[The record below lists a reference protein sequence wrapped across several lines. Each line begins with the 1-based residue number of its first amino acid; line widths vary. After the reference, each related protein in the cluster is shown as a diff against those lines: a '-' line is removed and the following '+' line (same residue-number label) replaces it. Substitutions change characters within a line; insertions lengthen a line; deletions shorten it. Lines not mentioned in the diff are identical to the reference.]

1 MQKNEIDIPIITKGS
16 AKYDNRRKKYV
27 LLPSIIENSKS
38 ELGNQLSRYQ
48 LLADLQTK
56 WESLRQQSTQ
66 QDKQK
71 LLKSDNNRQQTNSSL
86 NKLKSVHHY
95 YLQSIKMTF
104 EPIEHGHTLIPYNS
118 DLYDSRWWIETF
130 TAHQKELEAKI
141 RPLSSKDFDEF
152 KDYAKNHING
162 LCKNDKQIQKAW
174 QIVTEFVDFQNTSFM
189 LAEHYYPA
197 ISAPKKI
204 KLNPYSYDA
213 AWVYY
218 GKQLNSIVKAVNKYW
233 FQVAESF
240 KNGGED
246 YSESQI
252 IGWLLFSG
260 IVYGGINDKAVL
272 KAWLLALIN
281 SPNTVDPFID
291 ERLLIS
297 VRYEHKSYGNE
308 RIGANEQMFNTHQ
321 IILDQMSQCWLLKL
335 KSKIDAENRADHR
348 QQLLQKIS
356 KQSLKYLLIPV
367 LQPVL
372 EAAAIEA
379 PPLTRLLKYAS
390 YHWEILPSVSIDQ
403 ASVSILKGRQNT
415 TGLPKEDFD
424 AFLNSTFRANPQT
437 TYNPYDFILESTP
450 ASISNS
456 KAANPKGSNLLAK
469 FAKAQVRKSDLIAK
483 IFRAFELA
491 DKHKTTLPKNALSY
505 KQIPSYLTLP
515 LDFKRLDMASTLRKP
530 ILSLNSRLLKLCK
543 QYDDLSENI
552 LINWVYS
559 LLNQKKAPNHDS
571 IKKYIGSIGYEWLYF
586 TVGQPLDSW
595 TEEDFEELYEDILEY
610 KMVERGNKAVNQ
622 SANLYQRMHQ
632 FAVDKYALAPVTIA
646 QAGSYRRVRSEFISP
661 QTFKAIIEQLDH
673 SLPLLEKDIFKLFF
687 ILLYRTGMRKKELL
701 GLRYIDVEGRSSDQP
716 SIVIRPNQ
724 YRSLKTQGSN
734 RRCPVFALL
743 KPAEL
748 ELFKNYIAT
757 HIGNNP
763 NKFVFTLSISP
774 TVIDAS
780 LPLELLRRVLK
791 DISDDSTAPN
801 HTLHGFRHTA
811 ISNLSLVLNGPMAMV
826 EALTDYNSEDVDRIK
841 TGMLGETITI
851 ATASKWYALSGLV
864 GHLSP
869 QRGFEYYNHIAML
882 MATYQLSTAKLNLPV
897 AVFNQ
902 LTSITKKQLKENN
915 ALIEDEYLKL
925 ISARKLL
932 FKKVLNH
939 QYRKSPSF
947 AIEDKQ
953 NKVAYVIKTKKTK
966 QLLQRYGINTVVR
979 FLEVADT
986 RVSRVDA
993 AHQTNITIKD
1003 AMKIG
1008 ERAVKVT
1015 HLKTTRGAPR
1025 FVKVDASNTVVLSP
1039 LNIKNHQDFGL
1050 LSILYTN
1057 ALIFREN
1064 SLTDWQWFIT
1074 TASHKLTV
1082 TTPNLVFTKNEYA
1095 DLTRLVKIA
1104 VKLLPSSYWLIK
1116 GNQDLLSKL
1125 CNKEGFHGFKWLA
1138 SNLGTSVHLGIKS
1151 DSYKQQAKWQ
1161 FSPVLRFFTHIMM
1174 ICDEELEIGLSIEN

>member
-1 MQKNEIDIPIITKGS
+1 MQKNEIDIPIITKGF
-16 AKYDNRRKKYV
+16 AKYNSRRKKYV
-27 LLPSIIENSKS
+27 LLPSVIEQSDLVSDK
-38 ELGNQLSRYQ
+38 QLFRYQ

-71 LLKSDNNRQQTNSSL
+71 LLKNDNNRQQTNSSL

-130 TAHQKELEAKI
+130 TAHKKQFQAKI
-141 RPLSSKDFDEF
+141 RLLSSKAFDEF

-197 ISAPKKI
+197 ITAPKKI

-240 KNGGED
+240 KNGGAD

-272 KAWLLALIN
+272 EAWLLALIN

-308 RIGANEQMFNTHQ
+308 RIGANEQIFNTHQ

-335 KSKIDAENRADHR
+335 KSTIDAENGADHR

-356 KQSLKYLLIPV
+356 KQSLKSLIIPV

-372 EAAAIEA
+372 KSAAIEV

-390 YHWEILPSVSIDQ
+390 YHWEMLPSVSIDQ
-403 ASVSILKGRQNT
+403 ASVTILKGRQNT

-424 AFLNSTFRANPQT
+424 AFLNSTFRANPRIA
-437 TYNPYDFILESTP
+437 YNLNDIVL

-456 KAANPKGSNLLAK
+456 KAANPKGSNLSAR

-491 DKHKTTLPKNALSY
+491 DKHKTPLPKNALGY
-505 KQIPSYLTLP
+505 KQIPPYLTRP
-515 LDFKRLDMASTLRKP
+515 LNFKRLNLASTSWKP
-530 ILSLNSRLLKLCK
+530 MLSLNSRLLKLCK

-586 TVGQPLDSW
+586 TVGQPLESW
-595 TEEDFEELYEDILEY
+595 NEEDFEELYEDILEY

-632 FAVDKYALAPVTIA
+632 FAVEKYALAPVIIA
-646 QAGSYRRVRSEFISP
+646 QAGSYRRVRSELISP

-701 GLRYIDVEGRSSDQP
+701 GLRYIDIEGLSSDQP

-763 NKFVFTLSISP
+763 NKFVFTLSSSP
-774 TVIDAS
+774 SVIDDS

-811 ISNLSLVLNGPMAMV
+811 ISNLALVLNGPMAMV

-841 TGMLGETITI
+841 KGMLGESIETG
-851 ATASKWYALSGLV
+851 SKWYALSGLV

-882 MATYQLSTAKLNLPV
+882 MATYQLSVAELNLPI

-915 ALIEDEYLKL
+915 ALIEDEHLKL
-925 ISARKLL
+925 TSARKLL
-932 FKKVLNH
+932 FKKILDH

-953 NKVAYVIKTKKTK
+953 NKVADVIKTKKTK
-966 QLLQRYGINTVVR
+966 QLLLRYGINTVVR
-979 FLEVADT
+979 FLEIADT

-1025 FVKVDASNTVVLSP
+1025 FVKADGSNTVVLSP
-1039 LNIKNHQDFGL
+1039 LKIKSHQDFGL

-1082 TTPNLVFTKNEYA
+1082 TTPYLVFTKNEYA
-1095 DLTRLVKIA
+1095 DLTRLIKIA
-1104 VKLLPSSYWLIK
+1104 VKLLPSSYWLVK
-1116 GNQDLLSKL
+1116 GDQDLLSKL
-1125 CNKEGFHGFKWLA
+1125 CNKEEFDGGKMLPR
-1138 SNLGTSVHLGIKS
+1138 NLGTSVHLGIKS
-1151 DSYKQQAKWQ
+1151 DSYRQHATWQ
-1161 FSPVLRFFTHIMM
+1161 FSPVLRFFVHIMM
-1174 ICDEELEIGLSIEN
+1174 ICDEELEIEGREG

>member
-1 MQKNEIDIPIITKGS
+1 MQKNEIDIPIITKEF
-16 AKYDNRRKKYV
+16 AKYNSRRKKYV
-27 LLPSIIENSKS
+27 LLPSVIENPESG
-38 ELGNQLSRYQ
+38 LGNQLFRYQ
-48 LLADLQTK
+48 LLSDLQTK

-104 EPIEHGHTLIPYNS
+104 EPIERGNALIPYNS
-118 DLYDSRWWIETF
+118 KLYNVHEWIETF
-130 TAHQKELEAKI
+130 TAHKKEFEAKI
-141 RPLSSKDFDEF
+141 TPLSSKAFGEF

-174 QIVTEFVDFQNTSFM
+174 QIVTDFIDFQNTSFM

-197 ISAPKKI
+197 ITAPKKI

-281 SPNTVDPFID
+281 SPNIIGPFIN
-291 ERLLIS
+291 ERLLMS

-308 RIGANEQMFNTHQ
+308 RIGANEQMFNTQ
-321 IILDQMSQCWLLKL
+321 QVILDQMSQCWLLKL
-335 KSKIDAENRADHR
+335 KSKIDAENR

-356 KQSLKYLLIPV
+356 RQSLKSLITPV

-390 YHWEILPSVSIDQ
+390 YHWEMLPSVSMDQ

-424 AFLNSTFRANPQT
+424 AFLDSTFRANPRI
-437 TYNPYDFILESTP
+437 TYNLNDIVLESTL

-456 KAANPKGSNLLAK
+456 KAANLEDSNLSAR
-469 FAKAQVRKSDLIAK
+469 FTKAQVRKSDLIAK
-483 IFRAFELA
+483 IFRAFEFS
-491 DKHKTTLPKNALSY
+491 DKHKPPLPKNALGY
-505 KQIPSYLTLP
+505 KKIPPYLTCP
-515 LDFKRLDMASTLRKP
+515 LDFKRLNLASTLWKP
-530 ILSLNSRLLKLCK
+530 MLSLNSRLLRLCK

-586 TVGQPLDSW
+586 TVGQSLESW
-595 TEEDFEELYEDILEY
+595 SEEDFEELYEDILEY

-632 FAVDKYALAPVTIA
+632 LAVEKYALAPVTIS
-646 QAGSYRRVRSEFISP
+646 QAGSYRRVRSELISP
-661 QTFKAIIEQLDH
+661 QAFKAIIEQLDH

-748 ELFKNYIAT
+748 ELFKNYIST

-763 NKFVFTLSISP
+763 NKFIFTLSISP

-791 DISDDSTAPN
+791 DVSDDSTAPN

-841 TGMLGETITI
+841 KGLLGETTV
-851 ATASKWYALSGLV
+851 TASKWYALSGLV

-932 FKKVLNH
+932 FKKILDH

-953 NKVAYVIKTKKTK
+953 NKTIDSVNRKKAK
-966 QLLQRYGINTVVR
+966 QLLQRYSLNSVVR

-986 RVSRVDA
+986 GVSTADA
-993 AHQTNITIKD
+993 AHQVNITIKD

-1015 HLKTTRGAPR
+1015 HLKTIRGAPR
-1025 FVKVDASNTVVLSP
+1025 FVKVDASNTPVLSP
-1039 LNIKNHQDFGL
+1039 LNIQTHQDLSL

-1057 ALIFREN
+1057 ALILREN
-1064 SLTDWQWFIT
+1064 SLTNWQWFIT

-1095 DLTRLVKIA
+1095 HLTRLMKIA

-1116 GNQDLLSKL
+1116 GNQDLLLKL
-1125 CNKEGFHGFKWLA
+1125 CNKKEFDGCKLVP
-1138 SNLGTSVHLGIKS
+1138 STLGTSVHLGIKS
-1151 DSYKQQAKWQ
+1151 DSYKQHAKWQ
-1161 FSPVLRFFTHIMM
+1161 FSPVLRFLVHIMM
-1174 ICDEELEIGLSIEN
+1174 VCDEELEIN